1 MLICIA
7 APIIWVAM
15 IASTMTIIVTAEAD
29 KQVLLATNKLL
40 MIAQVQ
46 LMTLKL
52 DLLQLGP
59 HKIPA
64 HTNSHNP
71 LWALERMLHTFT
83 TLLRTQETLELQ
95 R

>member
-29 KQVLLATNKLL
+29 KQVLLATNNLL

-71 LWALERMLHTFT
+71 LERMLHTFT